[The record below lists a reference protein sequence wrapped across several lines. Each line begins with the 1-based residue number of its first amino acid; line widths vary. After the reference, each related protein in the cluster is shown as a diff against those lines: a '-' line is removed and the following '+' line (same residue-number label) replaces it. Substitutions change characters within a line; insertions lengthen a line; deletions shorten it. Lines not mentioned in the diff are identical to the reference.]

1 MNSTAEALATWLG
14 DLRQA
19 RFGLRDTTG
28 ATLDCLKIVADPAGG
43 YLGVNHTMKDGVFHL
58 RLTHSTGF
66 LTWRYL
72 TTLDTHASQG
82 ELLPLPNGTFVLAYE
97 HDEPNSTFV
106 RARRYSSRENL
117 MRGKFAIETTLGRTL
132 APTAEGTPSI
142 ERVTKDTLY
151 LRFHYYRNGD
161 VDRAA
166 KGTLRADSWK
176 TEIDN
181 GLNAAVEAY
190 NVRGNIGGR
199 TRFSLGGKTW
209 YLQEGQ
215 LGKNDWAS
223 WRLFLLDSACRKAV
237 PVPLQTP
244 GSSVSFANPF
254 VGVFGQTVIVTAFM
268 PSEGSGRGEAGEMLC
283 IKDRKEAPK

>member
-1 MNSTAEALATWLG
+1 MSISPEALAAWLG

-19 RFGLRDTTG
+19 RFGLRDDTG
-28 ATLDCLKIVADPAGG
+28 ATLDCLKIAPDPAGG

-58 RLTHSTGF
+58 RLTQSTDF
-66 LTWRYL
+66 INWRYL
-72 TTLDTHASQG
+72 ATLDTHASQG
-82 ELLPLPNGTFVLAYE
+82 ELLPLSNGTFVLAYE

-106 RARRYSSRENL
+106 RVRRYTSREDL
-117 MRGKFAIETTLGRTL
+117 IRGKFAMETTLGRTL

-142 ERVTKDTLY
+142 ERATRDALT

-166 KGTLRADSWK
+166 KGTLRVDSWT

-199 TRFSLGGKTW
+199 TKFFLGGKPW

-223 WRLFLLDSACRKAV
+223 WRLFLLDGACRKALLL
-237 PVPLQTP
+237 PLQTP
-244 GSSVSFANPF
+244 GGSLSFANPF
-254 VGVFGQTVIVTAFM
+254 VGVFGQTVVMTAFM
-268 PSEGSGRGEAGEMLC
+268 PSEGNARGEAGAMLC
-283 IKDRKEAPK
+283 IKDGKEAPR